1 MIFAFFAAFV
11 VEAGD
16 HRSAGHTG
24 TRPGTKDQAPGTKHQ
39 GPVGYDPPYVT
50 PLILAVALLQDPCR
64 GEGARHIETAQ
75 RLGEAFDLAGAAEAY
90 SAAVKSGCSDAR
102 AAAIYVRGLIAA
114 RAADAQ
120 FGSTASLQ
128 PLREAIGALEPYAAT
143 DPVARAMQA
152 VVRAAMPAAQH
163 ERGELTLLIDEM
175 LRHES
180 LQLEARLPGLPVI
193 SAHEA
198 AGYFWLQLHLYD
210 EATRAFDAAGRRIGQ
225 TSHVM
230 LGAARAAA
238 GRQDVAAACGHY
250 NRLVSWWGTPPATPP
265 EIVEARGFLNQRQCA
280 ALPVP
285 PGTRR

>member
-1 MIFAFFAAFV
+1 M
-11 VEAGD
+11 
-16 HRSAGHTG
+16 SS
-24 TRPGTKDQAPGTKHQ
+24 
-39 GPVGYDPPYVT
+39 
-50 PLILAVALLQDPCR
+50 LILAIALFQDDPCR
-64 GEGARHIETAQ
+64 GEAARHVAEAQ
-75 RLGEAFDLAGAAEAY
+75 RLGEAFEFAAAAEAY
-90 SAAVKSGCSDAR
+90 AAAANAGCA
-102 AAAIYVRGLIAA
+102 AAQPAAIYVRGLIAG

-128 PLREAIGALEPYAAT
+128 PLKEAISALEPYAAA

-163 ERGELTLLIDEM
+163 ERGEMALLIDEM

-210 EATRAFDAAGRRIGQ
+210 EAARAFDAAGRRLGQ

-238 GRQDVAAACGHY
+238 GRQDVATACGHY
-250 NRLVSWWGTPPATPP
+250 NRLVSWWGTRAATPP
-265 EIVEARGFLNQRQCA
+265 EIVEARGFLKQRQCA

>member
-1 MIFAFFAAFV
+1 MGALFLAIVLFQAGACGD
-11 VEAGD
+11 EAQR
-16 HRSAGHTG
+16 H
-24 TRPGTKDQAPGTKHQ
+24 
-39 GPVGYDPPYVT
+39 
-50 PLILAVALLQDPCR
+50 LAD
-64 GEGARHIETAQ
+64 AQ
-75 RLGEAFDLAGAAEAY
+75 RLGESFDLAGAADAY
-90 SAAVKSGCSDAR
+90 ATAVKSGCSDAR

-128 PLREAIGALEPYAAT
+128 PLKEAMSALEPHAAA

-210 EATRAFDAAGRRIGQ
+210 EAARAFDVAGRRIGQ

-250 NRLVSWWGTPPATPP
+250 NRLVSWWGTRPAAPP
-265 EIVEARGFLNQRQCA
+265 EIAEARGFLNQRRCA

-285 PGTRR
+285 PVTGR